1 MTRFSL
7 THFIPRL
14 LIVFGALLIID
25 ATYVMWRGV
34 FHFGSFFPLFVG
46 LMLVLAG
53 GYWQR
58 LHNWFSAATW
68 RRWLWRLG
76 WGAALAWVCSVAVFF
91 WHIQH
96 GYQTD
101 LNSAGKPVNTILILG
116 SGTLHCQASPTLAA
130 RLDAGIV
137 QAQRLPQA
145 MIMVSGGKD
154 WRRDCTEAQIMS
166 DYLRSHGIPAAR
178 IWQEERSTSTYENF
192 VFSRALLQQYGV
204 EPEQGLL
211 IVTSDF
217 HSLRSARIAQRAG
230 FSHTASATAET
241 PLYLRYNVWLREYFS
256 FISGYLLGEY

>member
-7 THFIPRL
+7 FRLIPRL
-14 LIVFGALLIID
+14 LILLGALLVTD
-25 ATYVMWRGV
+25 AIYVMWRGV
-34 FHFGSFFPLFVG
+34 FHFGSFFPLTVG
-46 LMLVLAG
+46 LALVLAG
-53 GYWQR
+53 SNWLR
-58 LHNWFSAATW
+58 LRNWFSTPTW

-76 WGAALAWVCSVAVFF
+76 WSATLAWVGSVAVFF

-101 LNSAGKPVNTILILG
+101 LASIGKPVDTILILG
-116 SGTLHCQASPTLAA
+116 SGTLDCQASPTLAA
-130 RLDAGIV
+130 RLDAGII

-154 WRRDCTEAQIMS
+154 WRRDCTEAQIMG
-166 DYLRSHGIPAAR
+166 DYLRAHGIPAAR

-192 VFSRALLQQYGV
+192 AFSSALLQQYGV
-204 EPEQGLL
+204 RPEQGLL

-230 FSHTASATAET
+230 FRHTASASAET
-241 PLYLRYNVWLREYFS
+241 PLYLRYNAWLREYFS
-256 FISGYLLGEY
+256 FISGYLLNEY